1 MSASAKVGRKCQYSN
16 GKRSK
21 PIQSHA
27 AEPSPLKSHRRPN
40 VAASRGWLE
49 SLPLQPQVDVWI
61 TYLNEED
68 EFSIRRS
75 GLSGKDDEVTFDC
88 LVHLIKGRGCRK
100 AYINK
105 VSASAARA
113 MRRVTV
119 PINSPG
125 ANGLPRCGRLQN
137 KGGNAS
143 RP

>member
-1 MSASAKVGRKCQYSN
+1 VKVRRKRQYSHAN
-16 GKRSK
+16 AKRSK
-21 PIQSHA
+21 PIQSRA
-27 AEPSPLKSHRRPN
+27 AEPSPFKSHRRPD

-49 SLPLQPQVDVWI
+49 SLPLLPQVDVCI
-61 TYLNEED
+61 ATFNEED
-68 EFSIRRS
+68 ELSIRRS
-75 GLSGKDDEVTFDC
+75 GLSGKDGEVTFDC

-125 ANGLPRCGRLQN
+125 ANGLPRCGRPQN
-137 KGGNAS
+137 KGANAS